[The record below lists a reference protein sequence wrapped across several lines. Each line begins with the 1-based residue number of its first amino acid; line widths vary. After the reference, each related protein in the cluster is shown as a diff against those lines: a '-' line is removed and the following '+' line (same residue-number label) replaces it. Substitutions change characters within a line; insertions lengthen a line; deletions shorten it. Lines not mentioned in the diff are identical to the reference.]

1 MISRRNFITIFI
13 MMVVIFF
20 LFMFT
25 GAAKIVFSKYRTN
38 EYIPTFV
45 PVEDSDAEIEKLRE
59 GDVLYLGED
68 EEILTYVSEW
78 CRYYRRNL
86 CQISADEP
94 FEGELSDVSFLIVDG
109 ASVTEDE
116 IELITDANKKG
127 CMVCFATVPST
138 DFLREHT
145 DLAQLMG
152 IRTIQ
157 RDTTKLVGIH
167 LYSGFLLGGEVVYLP
182 SDERAMK
189 YQDMN
194 LDVPWFV
201 LESAS
206 KVYMSGVLNQAY
218 EETDSTYVPPILWR
232 YNTGTGYVFAVNSD
246 YMKSLS
252 ALGIYTAMEG
262 SVQDTYVYPVINSQN
277 IVFVNY
283 PSFAEENAEEIQE
296 LYSRKPMNFLQS
308 LVLPIVAKVTS
319 SNHLTPSFMISSKLD
334 YGSSGEMKSDY
345 YDTFFES
352 IRECHGEVGL
362 DFVPYKNA
370 TLEEKIKVDMDYFR
384 NFEEYH
390 YYSAY
395 IGNMDR
401 KEAKDAA
408 LNVNEEIATLIC
420 DYSDE
425 DGLISSKD
433 NYIYLSPTTSSQYYT
448 YGKDFTMRSVETA
461 LGYSMSLQDMSGCLY
476 PKSKKDHMQVFAEY
490 FAGCIDT
497 LYKNFDKFQATSIT
511 ECSNRVREFLVL
523 DYEIKM
529 SDDQKKMVIE
539 TNSYGMKQS
548 FILRLKNQRIK
559 KISEGTFTKL
569 EDDVYLVSFDT
580 SSTEITL
587 EENKHSLLKF
597 FE

>member
-1 MISRRNFITIFI
+1 MISRRNFLTIFI

-25 GAAKIVFSKYRTN
+25 GAAKIVFSKYKIN
-38 EYIPTFV
+38 EYYPSFV
-45 PVEDSDAEIEKLRE
+45 PVEDTDAGTTKLRE

-68 EEILTYVSEW
+68 EEILTYASEW
-78 CRYYRRNL
+78 SRYYRRNF
-86 CQISADEP
+86 QVISTEDP
-94 FEGELSDVSFLIVDG
+94 FEGDYADVTFLIVDG
-109 ASVTEDE
+109 ASITEEE
-116 IELITDANKKG
+116 IDLVMDANENG

-157 RDTTKLVGIH
+157 RDTTKLIGIH

-182 SDERAMK
+182 SDERAKK

-218 EETDSTYVPPILWR
+218 EETDSTYIPPILWR

-252 ALGIYTAMEG
+252 ALGIYTAMEA
-262 SVQDTYVYPVINSQN
+262 SVKDMYVYPVVNAQN
-277 IVFVNY
+277 IVFTNY
-283 PSFAEENAEEIQE
+283 PSFAEENTEEIQE

-308 LVLPIVAKVTS
+308 LVLPMLTKVTS
-319 SNHLTPSFMISSKLD
+319 SNHLTPSFMISSRLD
-334 YGSSGEMKSDY
+334 YGYTGELKSDY

-352 IRECHGEVGL
+352 IRECHGEVGW
-362 DFVPYKNA
+362 DFIPYKNA
-370 TLEEKIKVDMDYFR
+370 TTEEKLKADMDYFR
-384 NFEEYH
+384 QFEEYH

-395 IGNMDR
+395 IGDMDR
-401 KEAKDAA
+401 DEAREMASTFNDD
-408 LNVNEEIATLIC
+408 IATLIC
-420 DYSDE
+420 DYSE
-425 DGLISSKD
+425 EEGLISAKE
-433 NYIYLSPTTSSQYYT
+433 NYIYLSPTTTSQYYT

-461 LGYSMSLQDMSGCLY
+461 LGYSMAMQDMSGCLY
-476 PKSKKDHMQVFAEY
+476 PQNKKDHMQVFAEY

-497 LYKNFDKFQATSIT
+497 LYKNFSKFQPTSIT
-511 ECSNRVREFLVL
+511 QCSDRVREFLVL
-523 DYEIKM
+523 DYEIKL
-529 SDDQKKMVIE
+529 SDNQKKMTIE

-548 FILRLKNQRIK
+548 FILRLQNQRIK
-559 KISEGTFTKL
+559 KVSEGDFVKL
-569 EDDVYLVSFDT
+569 EDDVYLVTFDS

>member
-20 LFMFT
+20 LFMLT

-38 EYIPTFV
+38 EYIPSFV
-45 PVEDSDAEIEKLRE
+45 TVNDTDTGTIHLRE
-59 GDVLYLGED
+59 GDVLYLGDD
-68 EEILTYVSEW
+68 EKVFTYASEW
-78 CRYYRRNL
+78 CRYNRRNL
-86 CQISADEP
+86 QVISEETP
-94 FEGELSDVSFLIVDG
+94 FEGDYKDVTFLIVDG
-109 ASVTEDE
+109 KTMTEE
-116 IELITDANKKG
+116 NIEMVMDANQNG
-127 CMVCFATVPST
+127 CMVCFATLPST

-152 IRTIQ
+152 IRSIQ
-157 RDTTKLVGIH
+157 RDMTKLIGIH
-167 LYSGFLLGGEVVYLP
+167 LYSGFLLGGECVYLP
-182 SDERAMK
+182 SDERAK
-189 YQDMN
+189 EYQDMN
-194 LDVPWFV
+194 LNVPWFI

-206 KVYMSGVLNQAY
+206 KVYMSGVLNQTY
-218 EETDSTYVPPILWR
+218 EETDATYIPPVLWR

-262 SVQDTYVYPVINSQN
+262 SVNDTYVYPVINSQN
-277 IVFVNY
+277 VVFVKY
-283 PSFAEENAEEIQE
+283 PSFAEENTEEIQK

-308 LVLPIVAKVTS
+308 LVLPMITKVTS
-319 SNHLTPSFMISSKLD
+319 SNHLTPTFMISSRLD
-334 YGSSGEMKSDY
+334 YGENGELKSDY

-370 TLEEKIKVDMDYFR
+370 TTKEKLTADLDYFHS
-384 NFEEYH
+384 FEEYH

-395 IGNMDR
+395 IGDMDR
-401 KEAKDAA
+401 KEAKEIAKGI
-408 LNVNEEIATLIC
+408 NEEIATLIC
-420 DYSDE
+420 DYSE
-425 DGLISSKD
+425 SEGLISAKD
-433 NYIYLSPTTSSQYYT
+433 NYIYLSPTATAQYYS
-448 YGKDFTMRSVETA
+448 YGKDFTMRSIETA
-461 LGYSMSLQDMSGCLY
+461 LGYSMSFQDMSGCLY
-476 PKSKKDHMQVFAEY
+476 PKDKKDHMQVFAEY
-490 FAGCIDT
+490 FAGCINT
-497 LYKNFDKFQATSIT
+497 LYKNFSKFQDTSIT

-523 DYEIKM
+523 DYDIEM
-529 SDDQKKMVIE
+529 SDNQKKMVIA

-548 FILRLKNQRIK
+548 FILRLQNQRIK
-559 KISEGTFTKL
+559 KVSEGSFTKL
-569 EDDVYLVSFDT
+569 EDGVYLVSFDT